1 MNFASYDF
9 WQTLFFCF
17 VASRLVI
24 GLAGKCCPAR
34 AQDIGKLCLLTT
46 ALVLLGAESLL
57 TLAVFLWVV
66 ALSWIGVVLAGRG
79 FFSKRS
85 IPAGSVFLLLL
96 LGQLAPLFYYKYW
109 TFVLN
114 DWLGLGVAKPSVL
127 IPMGLSFYTFQKLG
141 FWIDTIRKPSAPPRF
156 LDYLN
161 YCSFFPQIVAGPIEK
176 KDSLLPQIE
185 ETRFKFHRENL
196 EAGLQ
201 WIVLGLAY
209 KLIVADNIGS
219 LSQDFLVDAG
229 NAWHVW
235 FECLAFGFRIYF
247 DFAGY
252 SFVAIGLG
260 LLLGVKLTLN
270 FRCPYWAQD
279 MREFW
284 RNWHVTLGAWLR
296 DYIYIPLGGRR
307 VPWWALNTVFVF
319 LVSGIWHGAGWG
331 FLIWGLLHGI
341 GVAVCSWKEKWIPF
355 APLRWAL
362 TFAYT
367 TAAWLFF
374 LEQDSAALW
383 QKAASLVDPGA
394 YSIGNLR
401 HLQQLFGGPAD
412 LLVTGL
418 ILAAGLVA
426 LGMEGLGIRRGLEP
440 YQLGRRPLA
449 GILLVF
455 LLVWL
460 APLEESSFI
469 YFNF

>member
-24 GLAGKCCPAR
+24 GLAGKCCPSR
-34 AQDIGKLCLLTT
+34 EQDIGKLCLLATGF
-46 ALVLLGAESLL
+46 VLLGAESLL
-57 TLAVFLWVV
+57 TLTVFLWVV

-85 IPAGSVFLLLL
+85 ITGGLVFLVLL

-109 TFVLN
+109 NFVLN
-114 DWLGLGVAKPSVL
+114 EWLGLGVPKPSIL

-141 FWIDTIRKPSAPPRF
+141 FWIDTIRKPCAPPRL

-176 KDSLLPQIE
+176 KESLLPQIE
-185 ETRFKFHRENL
+185 ATRFKFHRENL

-201 WIVLGLAY
+201 WIILGLAY
-209 KLIVADNIGS
+209 KLIVADNLGT
-219 LSQDFLVDAG
+219 LSQNFLINVG

-235 FECLAFGFRIYF
+235 FECLAFGLRIYF

-252 SFVAIGLG
+252 SFVTIGLG

-307 VPWWALNTVFVF
+307 VPWWTLNTIFVF

-341 GVAVCSWKEKWIPF
+341 GVAVCSWREKWIPF

-374 LEQDSAALW
+374 LEPDSALLW
-383 QKAASLVDPGA
+383 QKVQSLVDPGA
-394 YSIGNLR
+394 YSIANLR
-401 HLQQLFGGPAD
+401 GFQQLFGGPSD
-412 LLVTGL
+412 LLVTLL
-418 ILAAGLVA
+418 IVVAGSVA
-426 LGMEGLGIRRGLEP
+426 LVMEGLGLRRGLEP
-440 YQLGRRPLA
+440 YHLGRRPGVGL
-449 GILLVF
+449 LLVF

>member
-17 VASRLVI
+17 LASRLLI
-24 GLAGKCCPAR
+24 GLVGKCCPAR
-34 AQDIGKLCLLTT
+34 EQDIGKLCLLATG
-46 ALVLLGAESLL
+46 LVLLGAESLL
-57 TLAVFLWVV
+57 TLVVFLWVV

-85 IPAGSVFLLLL
+85 IPVGTVFLVLL
-96 LGQLAPLFYYKYW
+96 LGQIAPLFYYKYW

-176 KDSLLPQIE
+176 KESLLPQIE
-185 ETRFKFHRENL
+185 ATRFKFHRGNL

-209 KLIVADNIGS
+209 KLIVADNIGTLAES
-219 LSQDFLVDAG
+219 FRIDPA

-235 FECLAFGFRIYF
+235 FECLAFGIRIYF

-260 LLLGVKLTLN
+260 LLLGVQLTLN

-362 TFAYT
+362 TFGYT

-374 LEQDSAALW
+374 LEQDSTALW
-383 QKAASLVDPGA
+383 QKAASLVDPWA
-394 YSIGNLR
+394 YSVGNLG

-412 LLVTGL
+412 TITTVF
-418 ILAAGLVA
+418 ILALGTLA
-426 LGMEGLGIRRGLEP
+426 LGLEWLGIRRGSEP
-440 YQLGRRPLA
+440 YQLGRHPA
-449 GILLVF
+449 ASIAFVF
-455 LLVWL
+455 MLVWF